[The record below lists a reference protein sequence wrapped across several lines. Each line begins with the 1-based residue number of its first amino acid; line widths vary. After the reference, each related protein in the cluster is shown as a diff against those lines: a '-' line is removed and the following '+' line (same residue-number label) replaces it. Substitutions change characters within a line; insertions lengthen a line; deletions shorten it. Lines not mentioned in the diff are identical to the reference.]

1 MIPQG
6 MFSTPIGD
14 GNRVSARIM
23 RNLKKSFPH

>member
-1 MIPQG
+1 MIPKG

-14 GNRVSARIM
+14 GHRFSAKII